1 MTVDGARLHF
11 GHETGTTERN
21 FNWDAGTRKL
31 APETR
36 VCCWAAGGGSGG
48 ILSQKR
54 LKSRGSEMVFATFS
68 MRYFSKKN
76 LTWIRCYT
84 KPFSL

>member
-1 MTVDGARLHF
+1 MTADGARLHF
-11 GHETGTTERN
+11 NHETGTTVRN
-21 FNWDAGTRKL
+21 FNWDAGTGT
-31 APETR
+31 E
-36 VCCWAAGGGSGG
+36 AGEGSGG

-54 LKSRGSEMVFATFS
+54 LKSRGSETVFATFS
-68 MRYFSKKN
+68 MRYLSKEN